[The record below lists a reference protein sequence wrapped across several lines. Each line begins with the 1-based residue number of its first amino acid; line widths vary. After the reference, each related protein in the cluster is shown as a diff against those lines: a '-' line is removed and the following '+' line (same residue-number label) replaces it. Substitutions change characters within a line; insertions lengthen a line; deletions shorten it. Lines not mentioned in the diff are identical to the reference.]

1 MNPAQQHCQKQQK
14 QSLCIKYY
22 CFYSAENVQYTSETS
37 CLAAVREVS
46 DRVKDLISDWR
57 DDEMSLFTINSTF
70 VSSFQIFVYTD
81 FPQQNVGKV

>member
-46 DRVKDLISDWR
+46 DRVKDLISD
-57 DDEMSLFTINSTF
+57 
-70 VSSFQIFVYTD
+70 
-81 FPQQNVGKV
+81 